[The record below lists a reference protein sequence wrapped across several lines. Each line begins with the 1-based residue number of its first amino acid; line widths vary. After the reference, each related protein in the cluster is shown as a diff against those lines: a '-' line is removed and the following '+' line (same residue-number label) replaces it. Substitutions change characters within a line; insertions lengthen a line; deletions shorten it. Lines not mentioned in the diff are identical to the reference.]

1 MNQKVLL
8 DSQQFVEKLEGV
20 KAENDQRVQ
29 AEDCQILEQLTV
41 RLNKLLQVN
50 RITVEDVKDLVKL
63 TNNVSLQEILQLRV
77 QQSEQVVTVTD
88 LITQLVNLFSSNREA
103 QEHVFECAAHLQ
115 AA

>member
-1 MNQKVLL
+1 ML

-63 TNNVSLQEILQLRV
+63 TNNVSLQEIL
-77 QQSEQVVTVTD
+77 
-88 LITQLVNLFSSNREA
+88 
-103 QEHVFECAAHLQ
+103 
-115 AA
+115 